1 MRTKR
6 HRQFRNKFGL
16 ADSFRQSWFFYVLVA
31 TTNCFFRLLVRF
43 HRNTK
48 FETRCFASL
57 CWFHRGAKFKS
68 ARFFFHF
75 LGWIDHRA
83 KLEPARFICFFGC
96 SDNGA
101 KFKSCGRGFYFL
113 ASERKWLCRLI
124 GRNGDGRIRSKLDT
138 RLCRMDTKFV
148 IRNR

>member
-57 CWFHRGAKFKS
+57 CWFHRGAK
-68 ARFFFHF
+68 
-75 LGWIDHRA
+75 
-83 KLEPARFICFFGC
+83 LEPARFICFFGS
-96 SDNGA
+96 SDSGA
-101 KFKSCGRGFYFL
+101 KFEFCSRSFFFL
-113 ASERKWLCRLI
+113 ASERTWLCRLI